1 MRVWRNR
8 IGICPT
14 LLLAISVRCHLYQY
28 EQEDDRKIIDAVV
41 EDYERLGSGMW
52 VGFSFVWMAHLY
64 AVQGNGEG
72 AYEQLRIF
80 WESFCSPNG
89 FHLNGDYKRRGY
101 TTFHYRPFILEAN
114 MYAADG
120 LQEMLLQT
128 RKGRIDLFPAVPEN
142 WKEKE
147 EETAFEHFRGEGG
160 ILVSARMKG
169 GKDCQARL
177 EAEQEQE
184 VSLWFNGK
192 ERKLFLKA
200 GEIRI
205 VDFVADDLSAENQ

>member
-1 MRVWRNR
+1 MRQT
-8 IGICPT
+8 GF
-14 LLLAISVRCHLYQY
+14 
-28 EQEDDRKIIDAVV
+28 RKC
-41 EDYERLGSGMW
+41 
-52 VGFSFVWMAHLY
+52 
-64 AVQGNGEG
+64 
-72 AYEQLRIF
+72 
-80 WESFCSPNG
+80 FC
-89 FHLNGDYKRRGY
+89 RRG
-101 TTFHYRPFILEAN
+101 
-114 MYAADG
+114 
-120 LQEMLLQT
+120 
-128 RKGRIDLFPAVPEN
+128 K
-142 WKEKE
+142 
-147 EETAFEHFRGEGG
+147 GG

>member
-1 MRVWRNR
+1 
-8 IGICPT
+8 
-14 LLLAISVRCHLYQY
+14 
-28 EQEDDRKIIDAVV
+28 
-41 EDYERLGSGMW
+41 MW

-80 WESFCSPNG
+80 WESFCSLNG

-101 TTFHYRPFILEAN
+101 TTFHYRPFTLEAN

-128 RKGRIDLFPAVPEN
+128 RKGRIDLFPAVPES

-169 GKDCQARL
+169 GKDCRARL

>member
-1 MRVWRNR
+1 
-8 IGICPT
+8 
-14 LLLAISVRCHLYQY
+14 
-28 EQEDDRKIIDAVV
+28 
-41 EDYERLGSGMW
+41 MW

-101 TTFHYRPFILEAN
+101 TTFHYRPFTLEAN

-128 RKGRIDLFPAVPEN
+128 RKGRIDLFPAVPES

-147 EETAFEHFRGEGG
+147 EEGRRKF
-160 ILVSARMKG
+160 KG
-169 GKDCQARL
+169 VD
-177 EAEQEQE
+177 
-184 VSLWFNGK
+184 VTWF
-192 ERKLFLKA
+192 LYLY
-200 GEIRI
+200 
-205 VDFVADDLSAENQ
+205 V